1 MYQCVCLS
9 IKFTISLRFG
19 LFNIYLIS
27 TVNTVERKY
36 MIIIGICNPWI
47 PSLDSK
53 EEGIV
58 GKIEAGVEDLLP
70 KSSVIQGATYTYS
83 FSNYF
88 CCNPSQALAY
98 VCIHRKRCRNVR
110 KLTDMV
116 VQSSKA

>member
-1 MYQCVCLS
+1 MFS
-9 IKFTISLRFG
+9 NFK
-19 LFNIYLIS
+19 IYHRNNRTTSAKGRHSSYNETERQNKPQIWIVQYLLIS

-58 GKIEAGVEDLLP
+58 GKIEAGVKDLLP

-83 FSNYF
+83 FSN
-88 CCNPSQALAY
+88 
-98 VCIHRKRCRNVR
+98 
-110 KLTDMV
+110 
-116 VQSSKA
+116 